1 MQWGH
6 VPFSYVKKSV
16 TTNNNLSSNLKN
28 MSNCA
33 FQWEISFSPDLL
45 KPTEQIIFSKKSI
58 KHSEVFSNSSG
69 VIIGS
74 KLTLD
79 IRIKSAMAKVNKAID
94 PIRNFQHAVSRLF
107 LVITTY

>member
-58 KHSEVFSNSSG
+58 KHSEVFSNSVQLSG
-69 VIIGS
+69 TFGS
-74 KLTLD
+74 YN
-79 IRIKSAMAKVNKAID
+79 RFEVN
-94 PIRNFQHAVSRLF
+94 
-107 LVITTY
+107 T